1 MSPDNSMNLVK
12 NLAGENVGNEPLKRI
27 ANIET
32 SAITERSVPTTL
44 IQSALLHS
52 IAFHFLLVNMTA
64 ATKRTT
70 VAPA

>member
-1 MSPDNSMNLVK
+1 
-12 NLAGENVGNEPLKRI
+12 
-27 ANIET
+27 
-32 SAITERSVPTTL
+32 
-44 IQSALLHS
+44 LHS